1 MTVRLYVAVRLV
13 TVRLCVAAGRLPM
26 LVRRKVAMLR
36 ALTVGHLESF
46 KSCLLFLVALPDLI
60 DTLAQLLA
68 WGPCYMIVYDV
79 GMKVLDTGSFCSA
92 QHRWPDLW
100 DYIYFF
106 IQSGEAFTVEGNK
119 HIHTHT
125 HTHTHTTHTL
135 THRGIETFKFKLLFT
150 FFVLTLFSKVFLSKQ
165 IASSFNNGKA
175 KTYIRQLSVAVR
187 DRDKSEN

>member
-1 MTVRLYVAVRLV
+1 MAVRLYVAVRLV

-125 HTHTHTTHTL
+125 HTHTHHTHTH
-135 THRGIETFKFKLLFT
+135 TQRHRNL
-150 FFVLTLFSKVFLSKQ
+150 
-165 IASSFNNGKA
+165 
-175 KTYIRQLSVAVR
+175 
-187 DRDKSEN
+187 